1 MRNAGSRDDVIVS
14 NTSWPIYRRTA
25 AVLQEQ
31 RTAFFMLED
40 VHCFLECRGG
50 GRRSEKKTTINIKP
64 LSMTAM
70 VTIAVKISSAL
81 H

>member
-14 NTSWPIYRRTA
+14 NISWPIYRRTA
-25 AVLQEQ
+25 AVLQGQ

-40 VHCFLECRGG
+40 VHRFLECRGVG
-50 GRRSEKKTTINIKP
+50 GRSEKKTTINIKP

-70 VTIAVKISSAL
+70 VTIAVQVSSAL